1 MNYHTRTQGGATHTR
16 TQGGATHTR
25 TQGGATHLIKLLK
38 LRPPVAAVP
47 RHVRQALARGGGGG
61 PLHQELHKPVGEEQ
75 SWTMELDLGC

>member
-1 MNYHTRTQGGATHTR
+1 MVTCNASTAAANSLIYSSVNY
-16 TQGGATHTR
+16 HTR